1 MCKGNDLIEKT
12 ALRFTF
18 IITQYIKFT
27 FSLYDRYD
35 YKQKYKQQT
44 PKTFITTCITCILCY
59 YYLETQVVTSLRHTQ
74 YCNLVEMS

>member
-12 ALRFTF
+12 NSRFTF

-44 PKTFITTCITCILCY
+44 PKTFITTRIMCILCY
-59 YYLETQVVTSLRHTQ
+59 YYLETQVVTSLRQTQ